1 MTIQRPKSKQPLPK
15 KAKKVFK
22 GVLFDVYQWQQKM
35 FDGSTQTFE
44 KLKRA
49 DTVMIVPI
57 TKDGKIILTEQ
68 EQPGK
73 RSFISVVGGRVEN
86 GENIQ
91 DAAQREL
98 LEEAGCKTEKLVLW
112 NAIQPVGKIEWA
124 VYTFIAK
131 NCEVVSKP
139 ELDAGEKI
147 KLKFVTFEEF
157 IEIVAQDDFDDL
169 EIVMKIAEARIDPK
183 KMKSL
188 RRKLLS

>member
-1 MTIQRPKSKQPLPK
+1 MKIHKPLSKQPLPK
-15 KAKKVFK
+15 EAKRVFK
-22 GVLFDVYQWQQKM
+22 GVLFDVYQWDQEM
-35 FDGSTQTFE
+35 FDGSVQTFE

-49 DTVMIVPI
+49 DTVMIVPV

-73 RSFISVVGGRVEN
+73 RPFISVVGGRVEN

-98 LEEAGCKTEKLVLW
+98 FEEAGCKTDKLLLW

-131 NCEVVSKP
+131 NCEIVSKP

-147 KLKFVTFEEF
+147 KLKLVTFEEF
-157 IEIVAQDDFDDL
+157 IEIVEREDFDDL
-169 EIVMKIAEARIDPK
+169 EIVMKIAEAKTDPQ
-183 KMKSL
+183 KMAAL